1 MNRSIVR
8 AACLVICISTLVGT
22 VRVAY
27 GILTWARE
35 LPNRIVIQTDSD
47 WGNAFG
53 RAMIESLHLGLQDSN
68 SETQLQV
75 IQSLVDWI
83 DQDKN
88 SISWVKDEFSDDL
101 LTASTSTDTNVA
113 VAAVGLLTNLSQIV
127 PGTTVK

>member
-8 AACLVICISTLVGT
+8 VACLVICISLLIGT

-27 GILTWARE
+27 SLVTWARE
-35 LPNRIVIQTDSD
+35 LPNRIVIQADGD

-88 SISWVKDEFSDDL
+88 SISWVKDEFSNDL
-101 LTASTSTDTNVA
+101 LTASTSTDTIVA
-113 VAAVGLLTNLSQIV
+113 VAAAGLLTNLSQIV
-127 PGTTVK
+127 PGTTTK